1 MDSDE
6 KDCSVTKKVSVPRKL
21 QEEITAS
28 TEEKRQREEMLEAKN
43 PEGHSNKRDIQNEQ
57 KQRIHVQV
65 YRHTFNSAKIF
76 LVTS

>member
-28 TEEKRQREEMLEAKN
+28 TEEKRQREEMLEAKD
-43 PEGHSNKRDIQNEQ
+43 PEGHSTKKRHPE
-57 KQRIHVQV
+57 
-65 YRHTFNSAKIF
+65 
-76 LVTS
+76 